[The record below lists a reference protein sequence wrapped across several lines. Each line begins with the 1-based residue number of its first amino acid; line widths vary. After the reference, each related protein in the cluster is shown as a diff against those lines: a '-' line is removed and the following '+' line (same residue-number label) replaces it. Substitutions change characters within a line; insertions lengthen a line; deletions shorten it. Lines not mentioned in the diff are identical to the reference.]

1 MVAAQATEKAAKAM
15 ENVSDALN
23 GAAKAF
29 GNNLAGHEI
38 FKKLFSKDEGMAINA
53 SDLDGLD
60 TENLSEIY
68 EKMGDAGKEV
78 WETEEEFVKDY
89 QDRVKKANLAFED
102 ATKGM
107 HKLGF
112 SADKTASDFFGKMS
126 AEAAKAWQNN
136 LETLNMGGGDIS
148 GL

>member
-15 ENVSDALN
+15 ENVADALN
-23 GAAKAF
+23 SAADAF
-29 GNNLAGHEI
+29 GDNFAGHNI
-38 FKKLFSKDEGMAINA
+38 FKKLFSKDDGMAINA
-53 SDLDGLD
+53 SDLGKLD

-68 EKMGDAGKEV
+68 EKMGKAGKEV
-78 WETEEEFVKDY
+78 WETEEEFVEDY
-89 QDRVKKANLAFED
+89 KNRMEKASLAFDD

-126 AEAAKAWQNN
+126 AEAAKAW
-136 LETLNMGGGDIS
+136 
-148 GL
+148 